1 MRIRTSPPVWYLT
14 TLILHLIV
22 HPALFRIRVK
32 GHRQARGPA
41 VIVGKHSS
49 YWDVP
54 ITGIRGWMMY
64 RSIPRFEMGSF
75 VGYAL
80 LGKLEWLFRL
90 LGGFPVM
97 RAKDILR
104 LKHITGGS
112 RAEVSEVMKS
122 VNNEAKRMRREV
134 FESEGVFCFFP
145 EGARNKA
152 AVGRMRSRHE
162 IDEAI
167 EFAREHPTFHV
178 QPIICEFGPSPRFR
192 IPFLIRRTVQVV
204 ILDPIPLTNTTTQEV
219 LEAVDAGIRANWS
232 ACLDGSA

>member
-1 MRIRTSPPVWYLT
+1 MKFRTCPPVWYLT
-14 TLILHLIV
+14 TTILHFIV
-22 HPALFRIRVK
+22 HAALFRIRVT
-32 GHRQARGPA
+32 GHRRAKGPA

-54 ITGIRGWMMY
+54 ITGILGWLMY

-104 LKHITGGS
+104 LKHMTGRS
-112 RAEVSEVMKS
+112 REELSGIMKS
-122 VNNEAKRMRREV
+122 VNDEARDLRREI
-134 FESEGVFCFFP
+134 FETQGVFCFFP
-145 EGARNKA
+145 EGARSKET
-152 AVGRMRSRHE
+152 VGRMRSHHE

-167 EFAREHPTFHV
+167 EVAREHPLLHV
-178 QPIICEFGPSPRFR
+178 QPIICEFGPKPRFFV
-192 IPFLIRRTVQVV
+192 PFIVRRPVTVR
-204 ILDPIPLTNTTTQEV
+204 ILDPISLNDTTTQEV
-219 LEAVDAGIRANWS
+219 LGLVDAGIRANWS
-232 ACLDGSA
+232 ASTE